1 MNVCLIAS
9 RDAREE
15 GTHVISAEDLT
26 TVGPIELQHDFA
38 VTTTIGADHVERNGH
53 HYLRGLSAFPEMQ
66 ATALDH
72 HGDLYW
78 RHEDGF
84 VTLAIDNGTVDL
96 TSIVEAPYGVEPL
109 YDTTQFTPL
118 EDWVDELES

>member
-1 MNVCLIAS
+1 
-9 RDAREE
+9 
-15 GTHVISAEDLT
+15 
-26 TVGPIELQHDFA
+26 
-38 VTTTIGADHVERNGH
+38 
-53 HYLRGLSAFPEMQ
+53 MQ

-72 HGDLYW
+72 HGDLYR

-84 VTLAIDNGTVDL
+84 VTLAIDDGTVDL
-96 TSIVEAPYGVEPL
+96 TSTVEAPYGVEPL